1 VSKLDGFLRRLGDEQ
16 DALRAEDDLS
26 ARVLRRFQYAAP
38 QPRRHKLAWTAL
50 AAALA
55 FLALLA
61 GLATFRERRALSV
74 GVGNA
79 GGTPLVGAW
88 LGAPDTST
96 LPLEFSDGSRF
107 ELAPQSRARVVELAP
122 ALARVELASGSLNV
136 HVVPGRGV
144 GWHIDAGPFG
154 VRITGTRFVVSY
166 APEGDAFELSVT
178 EGQVELSG
186 CMLGSGRK
194 VATGQRV
201 RASCSKRTL
210 DVSYPGVAASGSGPA
225 AAPRASGAL
234 PALPPSEG
242 PALAPP
248 GDTEPPRPAP
258 PSSAAAAEDW
268 LALARSGKYAEAH
281 AAVER
286 EGFEAASSRASAEA
300 LTLLAE
306 VERHARKP
314 RRAEEAL
321 LTLRRR
327 FAGSNDAALAAF
339 TLGRLEFDERHA
351 YSAASEWFRT
361 YLKER
366 PRGVMAREALGRLI
380 EASHRAKDAA
390 GARALAER
398 YLREYPTG
406 PHAEL
411 ASRLVAS
418 P

>member
-1 VSKLDGFLRRLGDEQ
+1 VSKLDGFLRRIGDEQ
-16 DALRAEDDLS
+16 DALRAEDDLA
-26 ARVLRRFQYAAP
+26 ARVVRRFQHAAP
-38 QPRRHKLAWTAL
+38 RPPRQKLAWMAL

-55 FLALLA
+55 FVALLA
-61 GLATFRERRALSV
+61 GVTTLRERAALSV
-74 GVGNA
+74 SLGNA
-79 GGTPLVGAW
+79 VGTPLVGAW

-107 ELAPQSRARVVELAP
+107 ELSPRSRARVVELAP
-122 ALARVELASGSLNV
+122 ALARVELASGSLNI

-154 VRITGTRFVVSY
+154 VRVTGTRFVVSY
-166 APEGDAFELSVT
+166 APDGDAFELSVT

-186 CMLGSGRK
+186 CMLGNGRK
-194 VATGQRV
+194 VAAGQRV

-210 DVSYPGVAASGSGPA
+210 DVSYPDVAASGSGAA
-225 AAPRASGAL
+225 AAPRASGAPL
-234 PALPPSEG
+234 PTPPSAG
-242 PALAPP
+242 PALIPPSDSEPLRQAP
-248 GDTEPPRPAP
+248 A
-258 PSSAAAAEDW
+258 SSAAPAQDW
-268 LALARSGKYAEAH
+268 LPLARSGKYAEAH

-286 EGFEAASSRASAEA
+286 EGFEAASARANAEA

-327 FAGSNDAALAAF
+327 FAGSSDAALAAF
-339 TLGRLEFDERHA
+339 TLGRLEFDERRA
-351 YSAASEWFRT
+351 YPAAAEWFRT

-380 EASHRAKDAA
+380 EASHRAQDAA

-411 ASRLVAS
+411 ASRLLAS